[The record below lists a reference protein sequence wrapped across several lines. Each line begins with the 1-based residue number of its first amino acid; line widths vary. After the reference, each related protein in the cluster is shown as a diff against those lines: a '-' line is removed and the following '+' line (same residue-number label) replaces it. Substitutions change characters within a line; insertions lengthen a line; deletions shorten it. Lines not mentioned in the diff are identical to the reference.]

1 MSWGLV
7 MTESAFSEQVLRG
20 GKKKLTEGDVLFLG
34 LQTTPFSASISES
47 EVAQSCLTLCDPMD
61 GSLPGSAVH
70 GIFQA
75 RILEWAAISF
85 SRNSSQPRGR
95 TRVSCIADRRITV

>member
-34 LQTTPFSASISES
+34 LQTTPFS
-47 EVAQSCLTLCDPMD
+47 T
-61 GSLPGSAVH
+61 SLSLIEAENGV
-70 GIFQA
+70 
-75 RILEWAAISF
+75 
-85 SRNSSQPRGR
+85 
-95 TRVSCIADRRITV
+95 V